1 MASRDVWTGK
11 ELRELLA
18 QRADFSL
25 SAPSISAL
33 MKKKPTQVKTE
44 TLQALC
50 TALQC
55 TPNEIY
61 GVEPPRQISLAE
73 VAAPDDAPTPE

>member
-1 MASRDVWTGK
+1 MASREIWTGK

-18 QRADFSL
+18 QRANFTL

-33 MKKKPTQVKTE
+33 MKNEPVQMKTE

-50 TALQC
+50 TALKC
-55 TPNEIY
+55 TPNELY
-61 GVEPPRQISLAE
+61 GVTPPREISLADE
-73 VAAPDDAPTPE
+73 PDTDDSPASR